1 MRTLVASTL
10 YVSLATAIF
19 AQQPNEA
26 DRAERIAFTNR
37 QVRLVDSY
45 RDSGDYPAAE
55 RVLRKWL
62 ASEPAGSD
70 AHIMVQNALADLL
83 REEGLRT
90 EAKQLFTQV
99 IDAPRATP
107 HQRLNALI
115 GLADI
120 DMNLGDW
127 KTSVAEGNTAL
138 ELARRESDTQLEA
151 IVLRGL
157 GRAWLYTGSAAR
169 AEPLLRR
176 SLWLLDNDAAS
187 PPLQVAESLSA
198 MAEYYRARN
207 KLAMAEDAW
216 SRALTI
222 NRAAFGE
229 GHPRVAILM
238 EPLAE
243 EYSARGESA
252 LACDYATRAANV
264 MRQWFGDA
272 SPAAAAA
279 LANLALVEQRAH
291 TLGAAASHYETAVRA
306 LRRSPELLPL
316 LKVVMQRYAG
326 LLKVMHRDREAK
338 ALDTEVKAFRPD

>member
-138 ELARRESDTQLEA
+138 EGSLPVTTDGGTMSFSHAGANAQMLQRIIRGVQQ
-151 IVLRGL
+151 LRGGCPSGQVQGAEVAL
-157 GRAWLYTGSAAR
+157 CSNGGSGALFSDVLLLGSA
-169 AEPLLRR
+169 
-176 SLWLLDNDAAS
+176 
-187 PPLQVAESLSA
+187 
-198 MAEYYRARN
+198 
-207 KLAMAEDAW
+207 
-216 SRALTI
+216 
-222 NRAAFGE
+222 
-229 GHPRVAILM
+229 
-238 EPLAE
+238 
-243 EYSARGESA
+243 
-252 LACDYATRAANV
+252 
-264 MRQWFGDA
+264 
-272 SPAAAAA
+272 
-279 LANLALVEQRAH
+279 
-291 TLGAAASHYETAVRA
+291 
-306 LRRSPELLPL
+306 
-316 LKVVMQRYAG
+316 
-326 LLKVMHRDREAK
+326 
-338 ALDTEVKAFRPD
+338 RP